1 MDAKIFE
8 ILSKNSGIYCIK
20 NKINNKKYIGYASS
34 FKDRRRIHFERLKNN
49 GHINKKL
56 QNAFNKYGE
65 ENFSFDIL
73 LYLPKIRWLL
83 AMIEKFYIFIYDS
96 YYNGYNLTKGGDGNS
111 NKMSDETKTKISIS
125 SIGKVILPE
134 TRKKIGDFHRG
145 RVRPKET
152 GERISKALT
161 GKVQSDE
168 HRKKNAEVRRG
179 RKSNSTKQYVGTH
192 YDNNG
197 NRKKKWRATIRD
209 ENGKIIRIG
218 RYLTEIEAVIA
229 YDNKSWE
236 LYHNLEYLNFPE
248 NYK

>member
-1 MDAKIFE
+1 MIVNIFE

-34 FKDRRRIHFERLKNN
+34 FKDRKRIHFERLQGNR
-49 GHINKKL
+49 HINKKL

-65 ENFSFDIL
+65 NNFSFHIL
-73 LYLPKIRWLL
+73 LYVPKIRWLL
-83 AMIEKFYIFIYDS
+83 AMIEKLYIFVYNS
-96 YYNGYNLTKGGDGNS
+96 YNNGYNLTKGGDGNS
-111 NKMSDETKTKISIS
+111 NNRNEETRKKISLAQ
-125 SIGKVILPE
+125 IGRETSEE

-145 RVRPKET
+145 RIRPKET
-152 GERISKALT
+152 GERISKALN

-179 RKSNSTKQYVGTH
+179 RKSNSTKQYVGIY

-197 NRKKKWRATIRD
+197 DRKKKWRATIRD

-236 LYHNLEYLNFPE
+236 FYHNLEYLNFPE
-248 NYK
+248 NHS